1 MVVVVVEVDVV
12 VLLAVVLV
20 LVVVGSW
27 VVDVGAVLVVVGSWV
42 VDVVGEVVEVVGP
55 AIGSS
60 PEPPAE
66 AINTAAKTR
75 TVTPARAPTI
85 PCCVRFI
92 STGDCRS

>member
-12 VLLAVVLV
+12 VRLTVVLV
-20 LVVVGSW
+20 LVDEVD
-27 VVDVGAVLVVVGSWV
+27 VDVGVVLVVVGSWV

-66 AINTAAKTR
+66 ATNTAAKTR
-75 TVTPARAPTI
+75 TVIPARAPTI
-85 PCCVRFI
+85 RCCVRFI
-92 STGDCRS
+92 STGDCRW

>member
-1 MVVVVVEVDVV
+1 MVVVVEVDVV

-20 LVVVGSW
+20 LIDEVD
-27 VVDVGAVLVVVGSWV
+27 VDVGAVLVVVGSSV
-42 VDVVGEVVEVVGP
+42 VEVVGEVVEVVGP

-60 PEPPAE
+60 PDPPAE

-75 TVTPARAPTI
+75 TVIPARAQTI
-85 PCCVRFI
+85 LCCVRFI